1 MDEGTGMGA
10 LWLCFELLAYR
21 KGGIS
26 GDCGK
31 IGDYFAA
38 NIPEDGLIPVDF
50 CQPAEPLWYD
60 DTAAAVAACGFL
72 ELSGMEAVPEDKRIF
87 YREAALKLLKALD
100 EKHCDWT
107 EKSDCFLIHCSG
119 SYHGEQHNHTLVYA
133 DSFFLEA
140 ILKLKGAPFLLW

>member
-72 ELSGMEAVPEDKRIF
+72 ELSGMEAVPEEKRIF

-107 EKSDCFLIHCSG
+107 EKSDCFLTHCSG

-133 DSFFLEA
+133 DSFS
-140 ILKLKGAPFLLW
+140 WRRY

>member
-1 MDEGTGMGA
+1 M
-10 LWLCFELLAYR
+10 
-21 KGGIS
+21 
-26 GDCGK
+26 
-31 IGDYFAA
+31 
-38 NIPEDGLIPVDF
+38 DF